1 MIKKE
6 KISYHFS
13 VEGETE
19 KWYLNWLQQIINQ
32 APERKYDVILSVK
45 VQSPIKRAKGISVLD
60 KTEIFHLCDLESE
73 SEKHIKGFESTIE
86 EMHEANR
93 CGKSIRYKLGY
104 TNFAFELWMILHK
117 KDCYGMMNHRK
128 DYLSHIN
135 SAYETSFEN
144 LDKYKKE
151 KSFKK
156 MLQSLTLKEVKDAL
170 QRSKHI
176 MQRKDEHDLK
186 EYKGYKYHLHNP
198 SLSVYEI
205 IEQIFVECGL

>member
-6 KISYHFS
+6 KISYYFS

-86 EMHEANR
+86 EMQ
-93 CGKSIRYKLGY
+93 L
-104 TNFAFELWMILHK
+104 AFLQYLLRLH
-117 KDCYGMMNHRK
+117 
-128 DYLSHIN
+128 
-135 SAYETSFEN
+135 SAS
-144 LDKYKKE
+144 
-151 KSFKK
+151 
-156 MLQSLTLKEVKDAL
+156 Q
-170 QRSKHI
+170 
-176 MQRKDEHDLK
+176 
-186 EYKGYKYHLHNP
+186 
-198 SLSVYEI
+198 
-205 IEQIFVECGL
+205 